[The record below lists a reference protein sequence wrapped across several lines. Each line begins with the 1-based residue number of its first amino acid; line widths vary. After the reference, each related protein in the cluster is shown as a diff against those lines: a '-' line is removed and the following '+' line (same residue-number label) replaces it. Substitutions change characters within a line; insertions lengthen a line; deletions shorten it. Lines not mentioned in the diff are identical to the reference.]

1 MRKLFTVKFPLVKQ
15 YDQKDCGPAALLSIV
30 KYYGGNSSLPYL
42 RELCNTNLR
51 GSSMLD
57 VVNAAKIIGFKAIGA
72 SGEYEDLLKEKMPCI
87 VHLIID
93 DKLNHFSVV
102 YKIKDD
108 KIRALYG
115 HSLEKRIKKEPGEP
129 PEFLF
134 HGTSEKAYEKIKEI
148 GLRPM
153 SRQYVHLS
161 IDTDMAQK
169 VGKRKNKNPVIL
181 KVLAG
186 KAYKDKINFYKGNE
200 HVWLSDYVPP
210 KYICRK

>member
-1 MRKLFTVKFPLVKQ
+1 MDMDYMRLSKTVAYALRHDPWL
-15 YDQKDCGPAALLSIV
+15 YELELDEEGWTSIESLLSA
-30 KYYGGNSSLPYL
+30 L
-42 RELCNTNLR
+42 REGKREWENVTEEDLH
-51 GSSMLD
+51 
-57 VVNAAKIIGFKAIGA
+57 KIIKDE
-72 SGEYEDLLKEKMPCI
+72 SKKRYE
-87 VHLIID
+87 
-93 DKLNHFSVV
+93 
-102 YKIKDD
+102 IKDD